1 MTTDMIDSV
10 LPVRA
15 LGPVLA
21 VSALGFGAMG
31 MSEFYGPSDD
41 AASAALLEEVC
52 ERGVTLIDT
61 ADIYGNG
68 HNESL
73 IRTLLRS
80 RRTVPP
86 IVATKCGIDRSVSPR
101 RIDNTPAYVRR
112 CCEASLARL
121 DVERIDL
128 YYLHRIDPAADI
140 EATMGCLADLVREG
154 KIAHVGL
161 CEVSVPTLVRAHRV
175 HPVAAVQTEYSLW
188 SRDAQEGILAATARL
203 GIGLVAYSPLGR
215 GFLTGRV
222 TSTAQL
228 APGDFRRANPRFQ
241 EASLAHNL
249 TLLDGVQ
256 AVAARHDASAAQ
268 VALAWLLAQGPHV
281 VPIPGTRNAR
291 YLRDNLAALALVLT
305 AEDLAL
311 LDGAPPAMGARY
323 LEEGMLGIGA

>member
-15 LGPVLA
+15 LGPALA

-80 RRTVPP
+80 RRTAPP

-161 CEVSVPTLVRAHRV
+161 CEVSVPK
-175 HPVAAVQTEYSLW
+175 
-188 SRDAQEGILAATARL
+188 
-203 GIGLVAYSPLGR
+203 
-215 GFLTGRV
+215 
-222 TSTAQL
+222 
-228 APGDFRRANPRFQ
+228 
-241 EASLAHNL
+241 
-249 TLLDGVQ
+249 
-256 AVAARHDASAAQ
+256 
-268 VALAWLLAQGPHV
+268 
-281 VPIPGTRNAR
+281 
-291 YLRDNLAALALVLT
+291 
-305 AEDLAL
+305 
-311 LDGAPPAMGARY
+311 
-323 LEEGMLGIGA
+323 